1 MKKAAAAAV
10 VVVPM
15 EKMDAVASLREIVGC
30 GCCCFAG
37 MMFSAEAN
45 SVQSKAVTKA
55 VKDLIF
61 DI

>member
-1 MKKAAAAAV
+1 MKKAAAA

-30 GCCCFAG
+30 GCCLAG
-37 MMFSAEAN
+37 GMFSAEAS
-45 SVQSKAVTKA
+45 SVHSKAVTKKA
-55 VKDLIF
+55 VRDLIV

>member
-1 MKKAAAAAV
+1 MKKAAAAA

-15 EKMDAVASLREIVGC
+15 EKMDAVASLREIVVGC

-37 MMFSAEAN
+37 MFSAKAS